1 MQPRLTTQRLALTP
15 LTAEDGPQL
24 AVIFAGAGVRRYL
37 FDNDDVSPETVT
49 TIVADNMRRAT
60 EGLGLW
66 LIAADGAVI
75 GCIGL
80 HRVLP
85 STVKAFPPLDGEIEL
100 AIALMED
107 HWGAGYASEALTT
120 ALTYAS
126 DILHARRIVVL
137 IHVPNE
143 RSHALF
149 QRCGFKEIGSCQGSL
164 YPAIAYERT
173 T

>member
-1 MQPRLTTQRLALTP
+1 MLTP
-15 LTAEDGPQL
+15 LTVEDGSRL
-24 AVIFAGAGVRRYL
+24 AAIFAGAGVRRYL
-37 FDNDDVSPETVT
+37 FDNEDVSPETVT
-49 TIVADNMRRAT
+49 TIVADNMRRAI

-66 LIAADGAVI
+66 LIAVDGAVI

-80 HRVLP
+80 HRALP
-85 STVKAFPPLDGEIEL
+85 STVKAFPSLEGEIEL
-100 AIALMED
+100 VIALMEG
-107 HWGAGYASEALTT
+107 HWGAGYAGEALTT

-126 DILHARRIVVL
+126 DTLHTCRIVAV
-137 IHVPNE
+137 IDVPNE

-149 QRCGFKEIGSCQGSL
+149 QRCGFKKIGPGQGPL